1 MVLAVV
7 DELEAIREQGEY
19 LAAGH
24 DSAEGRELGFRLER
38 VQQAA
43 EALAETARPEFVELG
58 LRACC
63 REQPFFVEA
72 RKLEAQ
78 SRGRATCC
86 VDGAD

>member
-1 MVLAVV
+1 M
-7 DELEAIREQGEY
+7 
-19 LAAGH
+19 
-24 DSAEGRELGFRLER
+24 
-38 VQQAA
+38 QQAA